1 MIDLQDK
8 NHPPIL
14 EEIGEYIRNPL
25 FHEFC
30 LELRET
36 FQCREKI
43 EFSSCSWERGWNIKF
58 KKSGKTLCTI
68 YPRETYFT
76 AMLAV
81 GKKEKEPFEAM
92 LSECS
97 KELGEIY
104 RQTKEGNGQKWLML
118 DLQDKGGLY
127 RDALRLAALRA
138 AK

>member
-14 EEIGEYIRNPL
+14 
-25 FHEFC
+25 
-30 LELRET
+30 
-36 FQCREKI
+36 
-43 EFSSCSWERGWNIKF
+43 
-58 KKSGKTLCTI
+58 
-68 YPRETYFT
+68 
-76 AMLAV
+76 
-81 GKKEKEPFEAM
+81 
-92 LSECS
+92 ECS

>member
-1 MIDLQDK
+1 MIYRIKTTLPYWK
-8 NHPPIL
+8 KLGN
-14 EEIGEYIRNPL
+14 
-25 FHEFC
+25 
-30 LELRET
+30 T
-36 FQCREKI
+36 FAIPCSMDFVWNSGKLSNAGKI

-76 AMLAV
+76 AMLVV

>member
-8 NHPPIL
+8 NYSPVL

-25 FHEFC
+25 FQEFYS
-30 LELRET
+30 ELKET

-68 YPRETYFT
+68 YPRENYFT
-76 AMLAV
+76 AMLVV
-81 GKKEKEPFEAM
+81 GRKEKEPFEAI
-92 LSECS
+92 LPECS
-97 KELGEIY
+97 TEMQEIY
-104 RQTKEGNGQKWLML
+104 RQTKEGNGQRWLML